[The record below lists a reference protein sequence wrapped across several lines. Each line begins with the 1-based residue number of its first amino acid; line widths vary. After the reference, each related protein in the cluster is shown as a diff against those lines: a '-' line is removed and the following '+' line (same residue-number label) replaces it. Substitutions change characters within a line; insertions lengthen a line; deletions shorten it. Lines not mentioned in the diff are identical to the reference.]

1 MQRAVGAAVL
11 AGLALVALAT
21 PAVAQSDPTTGTDAG
36 TPATAAGATTTTIAC
51 PLFAPPDA
59 VFVGTVTEVGDVVV
73 RFHVDRADGGGV
85 AAADVEVDYPDDAR
99 FFTKGTQYRVPAL
112 RDAESDRFVSKVR
125 PVAADRGGTAAEC
138 ASKDPVVTTL
148 ADGKPMDT
156 GVFSGLRGKGGSAV
170 WAFVLPT
177 AAVLGALVVLV
188 LAKRMLTWTFNRVAA
203 R

>member
-11 AGLALVALAT
+11 AGLAFVALAA
-21 PAVAQSDPTTGTDAG
+21 PAVAQSDTTTGTEAS
-36 TPATAAGATTTTIAC
+36 TPATAAGTTTTTIAC

-59 VFVGTVTEVGDVVV
+59 LFIGTATQVGDVVV
-73 RFHVDRADGGGV
+73 RFHVDRVDGGTV
-85 AAADVEVDYPDDAR
+85 AAADVDVDYPDDAR
-99 FFTKGTQYRVPAL
+99 FFTEGTQYRVPAL

-125 PVAADRGGTAAEC
+125 PVAPDRGGTVEEC
-138 ASKDPVVTTL
+138 ASKDPIVTTL
-148 ADGKPMDT
+148 ADGKPIDT
-156 GVFSGLRGKGGSAV
+156 GVFSGLHGKGGSAV

-188 LAKRMLTWTFNRVAA
+188 FAKRMMTWTFNRVAT